1 MNMLSGK
8 FRDCRGNCMRRGT
21 AYVTLL
27 LLAALVPRAVA
38 AGPALVIELSNNKV
52 LHAEEADT
60 PWYPASLTKIMTAYL
75 VFEALKAGKLKLDSK
90 IPCSVVANAQPPSK
104 IGVAV
109 GNELTVN
116 VALNALIIK
125 SANDAAVMLAEAVAG
140 SEPAFVAQMNA
151 TAKRL
156 GMERTSF
163 VNPNGLPAPNQVTTA
178 RDLAKLA
185 RAVLTDFPEYEYLWA
200 KPEMRLGKQRMV
212 THNGLLR
219 SFEGADG
226 MKTGFTCDSGFNV
239 VATATR
245 DNRRIIAVV
254 LGDHSSGERNVRAA
268 SLLEYGFQQQGWKQL
283 FNSTTIDNMPLAS
296 LSPVKSVRTNVTS
309 WGCNERKARSAKAGA
324 GKKRTAAKAA
334 KKKPAAEAAEKPA
347 AVTVDVVPDAGGEP
361 ATVELRGTMPPPA
374 AASFQQQ

>member
-1 MNMLSGK
+1 
-8 FRDCRGNCMRRGT
+8 MRRGT
-21 AYVTLL
+21 AFVTLL
-27 LLAALVPRAVA
+27 LLAALAPREAA

-52 LHAEEADT
+52 LYAEDADS

-75 VFEALKAGKLKLDSK
+75 VFEALKAGKLDLNTR
-90 IPCSVVANAQPPSK
+90 IPCSAAANAQPPSK

-140 SEPAFVAQMNA
+140 SEAAFVAQMNA

-156 GMERTSF
+156 GMERTVF

-185 RAVLTDFPEYEYLWA
+185 RAVLKDFPEYEYLWA
-200 KPEMRLGKQRMV
+200 KPEMRLGKSRMV

-239 VATATR
+239 VATASR
-245 DNRRIIAVV
+245 DGRRIIAVV

-268 SLLEYGFQQQGWKQL
+268 SLLEYGFQQHGWKQL
-283 FNSTTIDNMPLAS
+283 FSSTTLDNMPLATAAA
-296 LSPVKSVRTNVTS
+296 VKSVRNDVTS
-309 WGCNERKARSAKAGA
+309 WGCNERKVRAAKAGA
-324 GKKRTAAKAA
+324 KKRTAKASKKKKPGTEEAAKAA
-334 KKKPAAEAAEKPA
+334 PI
-347 AVTVDVVPDAGGEP
+347 TVEVAPEGGDGTP
-361 ATVELRGTMPPPA
+361 ATVQLRGTTPPPA